1 MSKFFI
7 VDTNI
12 LLDYPEAI
20 FAFDDNVVILTE
32 TILEELNSFKKLND
46 DRGYNARIVIRYL
59 ESLRKEN
66 NLLAGVPININGLL
80 KIENN
85 HIDIKLPYN
94 WDISEADHR
103 LLQVCLYYKEKN
115 IRLITNDI
123 ILRIKADMLNIPVE
137 EFKASQVPK
146 ENLQY
151 TGRCEAYIL
160 DEDFNDFYQF
170 GRIDSNKLLIY
181 DNNGQAIKYNQE
193 LYPYEFVLLK
203 NSLGYTA
210 LGKVN
215 KDIKY
220 VEKLQFVK
228 FYPYGITPK
237 NIGQQFMIEALMSNV
252 PLTIIKGCAGTAKT
266 LLSLACGLE
275 RTIENEEFRRIL
287 ICKSLIELGGKNQIG
302 YLPGTEREKID
313 PFQRSIY
320 DNLEILVDG
329 NSNERYKDEDS
340 LQSKINYLFDK
351 EYIIFQAVSFLRG
364 RSINKQYV
372 LIDEAQNLSNSQ
384 IKAIVTRIGEN
395 TKLVILG
402 DPAQIDSPF
411 LNSRTNGLSWLSE
424 KMKGS
429 IYCNQLTMLPSEC
442 IRSKLAEDAI
452 NRLG

>member
-1 MSKFFI
+1 MPKFF
-7 VDTNI
+7 VLDTNI

-59 ESLRKEN
+59 EDLRKKN
-66 NLLAGVPININGLL
+66 NLLMGASINDNGLL

-85 HIDIKLPYN
+85 HIDIELPYN
-94 WDISEADHR
+94 WNVTEADHR
-103 LLQVCLYYKEKN
+103 LLQVCSYYKEQN

-137 EFKASQVPK
+137 EFKTSLAPK

-151 TGRCEAYIL
+151 TGRCDAYVL
-160 DEDFNDFYQF
+160 DDDFDNFYHN
-170 GRIDSNKLLIY
+170 GEINVNKLIIY
-181 DNNGQAIKYNQE
+181 DNNGIAKEYNQV
-193 LYPYEFVLLK
+193 LYPYEFILLK
-203 NSLGYTA
+203 NSVGNTA
-210 LGKVN
+210 LGKIN
-215 KDIKY
+215 KNIKSIQ
-220 VEKLQFVK
+220 KLQFTK
-228 FYPYGITPK
+228 FYPYGVTPK
-237 NIGQQFMIEALMSNV
+237 NTGQQFMVEALMNDV
-252 PLTIIKGCAGTAKT
+252 PLTIIKGPAGTAKT

-287 ICKSLIELGGKNQIG
+287 ICKSLVELGGKNQIG

-313 PFQRSIY
+313 PYQRSIY
-320 DNLEILVDG
+320 DNLEILIDS
-329 NSNERYKDEDS
+329 NANERYKDENS
-340 LQSKINYLFDK
+340 LQNKINYLFDK

-372 LIDEAQNLSNSQ
+372 IIDEAQNLSQSQ
-384 IKAIVTRIGEN
+384 MKAIVTRIGEN

-402 DPAQIDSPF
+402 DPMQIDSPF

-429 IYCNQLTMLPSEC
+429 IYCNQLTMFTNEC
-442 IRSKLAEDAI
+442 IRSKLAADAI
-452 NRLG
+452 SRLG

>member
-1 MSKFFI
+1 MPKFFI
-7 VDTNI
+7 IDTNI

-20 FAFDDNVVILTE
+20 FAFDDNIVILTE
-32 TILEELNSFKKLND
+32 TILDELNSFKRLND

-59 ESLRKEN
+59 ELLRKQN
-66 NLLAGVPININGLL
+66 NLLVGTNINTNGLL

-103 LLQVCLYYKEKN
+103 LLQVCLYYKNQN

-123 ILRIKADMLNIPVE
+123 ILRIKADMLEIPVE
-137 EFKASQVPK
+137 EFKTSLVPK

-151 TGRCEAYIL
+151 TGRCEAYLL
-160 DEDFNDFYQF
+160 DDDFNNFYQN
-170 GRIDSNKLLIY
+170 GEINTNKLLIY
-181 DNNGQAIKYNQE
+181 DNNGITNQYNQE
-193 LYPYEFVLLK
+193 LYPHEFILLK
-203 NSLGYTA
+203 NSVGNTA
-210 LGKVN
+210 LGRIDIN
-215 KDIKY
+215 IKY
-220 VEKLQFVK
+220 IKKLQFSK
-228 FYPYGITPK
+228 FYPYSIIPK
-237 NIGQQFMIEALMSNV
+237 NIGQQFMIEALMNKV

-275 RTIENEEFRRIL
+275 RTIEKEEFRHIL
-287 ICKSLIELGGKNQIG
+287 ICKSLVELGGKNQIG
-302 YLPGTEREKID
+302 FLPGTEQEKIN
-313 PFQRSIY
+313 PYQRSIY

-329 NSNERYKDEDS
+329 NTNERYKDEKS
-340 LQSKINYLFDK
+340 LQNKINYLFDK

-372 LIDEAQNLSNSQ
+372 IIDEAQNLSQSQ

-395 TKLVILG
+395 TKLIILG
-402 DPAQIDSPF
+402 DPMQIDSPF

-429 IYCNQLTMLPSEC
+429 IYCNQLTMLPNEC

-452 NRLG
+452 NRLS

>member
-1 MSKFFI
+1 MAKFFI
-7 VDTNI
+7 IDTNI

-32 TILEELNSFKKLND
+32 TILDELNSFKKLDD

-66 NLLAGVPININGLL
+66 NLLIGAKINTNGLL

-85 HIDIKLPYN
+85 HIDINLPYN

-103 LLQVCLYYKEKN
+103 LLQVCIYYQNNN

-137 EFKASQVPK
+137 EYKASQAPK

-160 DEDFNDFYQF
+160 DDDFNDFYQF
-170 GRIDSNKLLIY
+170 GRVNSNKLLIY
-181 DNNGQAIKYNQE
+181 DNNGNAIKYNQQ
-193 LYPYEFVLLK
+193 LYPYEFITLK
-203 NSLGYTA
+203 NSLGHTV

-215 KDIKY
+215 KSIDYI
-220 VEKLQFVK
+220 EKLQFVK

-237 NIGQQFMIEALMSNV
+237 NIGQHFMIEALMDNT
-252 PLTIIKGCAGTAKT
+252 PLSIIKGCAGTAKT

-275 RTIENEEFRRIL
+275 RTIEKGEFRHIL
-287 ICKSLIELGGKNQIG
+287 ICKSLVELGGKNQIG
-302 YLPGTEREKID
+302 FLPGTEQEKID
-313 PFQRSIY
+313 PYQRSIY
-320 DNLEILVDG
+320 DNLEILVDS
-329 NSNERYKDEDS
+329 NANERYKNEQS
-340 LQSKINYLFDK
+340 LQNKIDYLFDK

-372 LIDEAQNLSNSQ
+372 IIDEAQNLSQSQ

-395 TKLVILG
+395 TKLIILG
-402 DPAQIDSPF
+402 DPMQIDSPF

-429 IYCNQLTMLPSEC
+429 IYCNQLTMLSNEC

>member
-1 MSKFFI
+1 MPKFFML
-7 VDTNI
+7 DTNI
-12 LLDYPEAI
+12 LLDYPDAI
-20 FAFDDNVVILTE
+20 FAFENNTVILTE

-46 DRGYNARIVIRYL
+46 DKGYNARTAIRYL
-59 ESLRKEN
+59 ETLRKQN
-66 NLLAGVPININGLL
+66 NLLSGATINNQGLL
-80 KIENN
+80 KIETN
-85 HIDIKLPYN
+85 HVDVKLPYN

-103 LLQVCLYYKEKN
+103 LLQVCLYYKDKN

-137 EFKASQVPK
+137 EFKTSLAPQ

-151 TGRCEAYIL
+151 TGRDEAYLL
-160 DEDFNDFYQF
+160 DDDFNDFYQS
-170 GRIDSNKLLIY
+170 GQISSDKLLTYGNDGI
-181 DNNGQAIKYNQE
+181 AKKYNRE
-193 LYPYEFVLLK
+193 LYPYEFILLK
-203 NSLGYTA
+203 NSLGHSA
-210 LGKVN
+210 LSKVSQN
-215 KDIKY
+215 TKY
-220 VEKLQFVK
+220 IEKLQFLK
-228 FYPYGITPK
+228 FYPYGIMPK
-237 NIGQQFMIEALMSNV
+237 NIGQQFMIEALMDDT
-252 PLTIIKGCAGTAKT
+252 PLTIVKGAAGTAKT

-287 ICKSLIELGGKNQIG
+287 ICKSLVELGGKNQIG
-302 YLPGTEREKID
+302 FLPGTEREKID
-313 PFQRSIY
+313 PYQRSIY

-329 NSNERYKDEDS
+329 NANERYKDENS

-372 LIDEAQNLSNSQ
+372 IVDEAQNLSQSQ

-395 TKLVILG
+395 TKLIILG
-402 DPAQIDSPF
+402 DPGQIDSPF

-429 IYCNQLTMLPSEC
+429 IYCNQLTMLSNEC

-452 NRLG
+452 NRLK

>member
-66 NLLAGVPININGLL
+66 NLLTGAHININGLL

-160 DEDFNDFYQF
+160 DEDFNDFYQL
-170 GRIDSNKLLIY
+170 GRISSNKLLIY

-203 NSLGYTA
+203 NSLGHTA

-215 KDIKY
+215 KDTKY

-329 NSNERYKDEDS
+329 NNNERYKDEDS

>member
-1 MSKFFI
+1 MPKFFI
-7 VDTNI
+7 LDTNI
-12 LLDYPEAI
+12 LLDYPEAL
-20 FAFDDNVVILTE
+20 FAFDDNIVLLTE

-59 ESLRKEN
+59 ESLRKQN
-66 NLLAGVPININGLL
+66 NLLIGVPINTDGLL

-137 EFKASQVPK
+137 EFKTSLTPK

-151 TGRCEAYIL
+151 TGRCEAYLL
-160 DEDFNDFYQF
+160 DEDFNNYYQY
-170 GRIDSNKLLIY
+170 GQIDSNKLLIY
-181 DNNGQAIKYNQE
+181 DNNGQVKEYNQQ
-193 LYPYEFVLLK
+193 LYPYEFILLR
-203 NSLGYTA
+203 NSTNNTA
-210 LGKVN
+210 LGKIS
-215 KDIKY
+215 KDMKY
-220 VEKLQFVK
+220 IEKLQFTK

-237 NIGQQFMIEALMSNV
+237 NIGQQFMIEALMSDI
-252 PLTIIKGCAGTAKT
+252 PLTIIKGPAGTAKT

-302 YLPGTEREKID
+302 FLPGTEREKID
-313 PFQRSIY
+313 PYQRSIY

-329 NSNERYKDEDS
+329 NTSERYKDEHS

-351 EYIIFQAVSFLRG
+351 EFIIFQAVSFLRG

-372 LIDEAQNLSNSQ
+372 LIDEFQNLSQSQ
-384 IKAIVTRIGEN
+384 AKAIVTRIGER
-395 TKLVILG
+395 TKLVLLG

-429 IYCNQLTMLPSEC
+429 IYCNQLTMLPNEC